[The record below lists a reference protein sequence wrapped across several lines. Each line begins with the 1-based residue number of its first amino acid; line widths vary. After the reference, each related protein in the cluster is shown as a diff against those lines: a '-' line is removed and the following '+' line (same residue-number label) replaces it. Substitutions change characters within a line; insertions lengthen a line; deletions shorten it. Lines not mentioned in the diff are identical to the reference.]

1 MDKVDC
7 VVVGAGVIGL
17 AVARAIAMRGLETLV
32 LESDTAFG
40 QGVSSRNSEVIHAG
54 LHGAVGWRK
63 AAACIA
69 GRRLLYD
76 YAAQRGVPHR
86 KLGKLLVANGAE
98 EDALLLGLLAKAQAL
113 GVEGLQVLSAAQAVA
128 REPALRCTSA
138 LLSPESGVIDVHGL
152 MLSLLGDAEAH
163 GATLVC
169 RSPFEAAEPVADGWQ
184 LRVGGSEPFELRT
197 RWLVNSAGLKAQA
210 VAARIAGYP
219 TARIPRA
226 HWAKGNY
233 FKLQGRA
240 PFTHLVY
247 PVPVQGG
254 LGVHLTLDLQGQ
266 AKFGPDVEWLDAT
279 DASTLDYR
287 VDARRGDAFYAEVRR
302 YWPGLP
308 DGALVPDYAGIRP
321 KVYGPGEAARDFVL
335 DGPAGHGLPGLV
347 QLFGIESPGITS
359 SLALADEVARWV
371 TEVTAPAQA
380 A

>member
-1 MDKVDC
+1 MDRVGC
-7 VVVGAGVIGL
+7 VVVGAGVVGL
-17 AVARAIAMRGLETLV
+17 ALARAIAMRGLETLV
-32 LESDTAFG
+32 LESEPAFG
-40 QGVSSRNSEVIHAG
+40 QGVSARNSEVIHAG
-54 LHGAVGWRK
+54 LHGAAGWRK
-63 AAACIA
+63 ASACIT

-76 YAAQRGVPHR
+76 YAAQRGIPHR
-86 KLGKLLVANGAE
+86 KLGKLLVAHGDA
-98 EDALLLGLLAKAQAL
+98 EDALLHTLLGKAQAL
-113 GVEGLQVLSAAQAVA
+113 GVEGLQPLSAVQARA
-128 REPALRCTSA
+128 LEPALRCTSA
-138 LLSPESGVIDVHGL
+138 LLSSESGVIDVHGL

-163 GATLVC
+163 GATVVC
-169 RSPFEAAEPVADGWQ
+169 RSPFESAEPVADGWQ

-197 RWLVNSAGLKAQA
+197 QWLVNSAGLQAQA

-219 TARIPRA
+219 AARIPRA

-240 PFTHLVY
+240 PFGRLIY

-266 AKFGPDVEWLDAT
+266 AKFGPDVEWLD
-279 DASTLDYR
+279 SLDYR
-287 VDARRGDAFYAEVRR
+287 VDAQRGDAFYAEVRR

-321 KVYGPGEAARDFVL
+321 KLYGPGEAARDFML
-335 DGPAGHGLPGLV
+335 DGPAEHGLPGLV

-371 TEVTAPAQA
+371 TQVTAPNPSA
-380 A
+380 